1 MQEIGVGPKSTHYGD
16 NVTMPAGSYRVTV
29 TVNGETADF
38 LVMASDAPGN
48 SSGSMGGM
56 KMQ

>member
-1 MQEIGVGPKSTHYGD
+1 
-16 NVTMPAGSYRVTV
+16 MPAGSYHVTV
-29 TVNGETADF
+29 TVNGETAAF

-48 SSGSMGGM
+48 SGGSMGGM